1 MSTSIKSFGQSS
13 VQTVSA
19 FENGGA
25 VTVSS
30 FGPKNVLRLRADAS
44 QYSKSGGSVQ
54 IRGIGNQSY
63 LHAKELR
70 LVQPVQI
77 RFKAAMAGNRVCMI
91 NPFLDTYRSKAG
103 NGAFQ
108 MEDMDAFATRA
119 LNPQYVV
126 PFNGVRAVDN
136 GLFKSFSNCVLSI
149 NGSSWQCR
157 PSSFIDSFDKI
168 FGECRFDSE
177 GNATP
182 CPPYTNAFGHP
193 ASTNQPGYL
202 EACQSFIQNAR
213 VVYVNKATETAAA
226 ALITDIVYE
235 VDFVTKLCI
244 GPLAYA
250 SHPSLTNLT
259 ECDIHALP
267 HVHDLSLEWSYK
279 ANNPLMQWI
288 KTVCTDLDS
297 GMAVDCSDAAWL
309 HGVGGGDKSGPN
321 TLQLDNTQLGGL
333 DTDAMWRS
341 AVAQVGSIA
350 NAQGKTDGKYLNLLR
365 PYVTYQL
372 SENNAARINYKKL
385 YTIPS
390 IRFTTYQQD
399 TAIGVGK
406 PTGKVNFEYINVDN
420 LASLVCISVFES
432 DRDGSGTSVG
442 PRQPKFKSGAFQRG
456 CRGAEF
462 HNISCP
468 IRWDTVKINLSIAN
482 SCLGSVTAGLET
494 KFTQYAT
501 YLKYAKNKVSYN
513 SWEKYNQMLIF
524 SPQELCDVGMALES
538 KKISLSVS
546 FEYERT
552 AADTTTTA
560 RDWMRNANDLY
571 YPKVGADGIARA
583 QHKSVN
589 YQASLWFL
597 NQEVATLSPGQ
608 CGISMLTFSPA
619 EVQSAFTSASR
630 TLESPVLDQFVA

>member
-13 VQTVSA
+13 ALTVSA

-25 VTVSS
+25 VCVSS

-70 LVQPVQI
+70 LVQPVEI
-77 RFKAAMAGNRVCMI
+77 RFKAASGNEVLMI
-91 NPFLDTYRSKAG
+91 NPFLDTYNNDFAGEGLVGAG
-103 NGAFQ
+103 N
-108 MEDMDAFATRA
+108 MDLKNFDVRA
-119 LNPQYVV
+119 INNQYVR

-136 GLFKSFSNCVLSI
+136 GVFKSMSNLVLSL
-149 NGSSWQCR
+149 NGSSFQVR
-157 PSSFIDSFDKI
+157 PNSFIDSFDKL

-182 CPPYTNAFGHP
+182 CPPYTNAWS
-193 ASTNQPGYL
+193 ARSSRNQPGFL
-202 EACQSFIQNAR
+202 EACQSFVDNAR
-213 VVYVNKATETAAA
+213 VKYIKKASEGAAA
-226 ALITDIVYE
+226 AHITDIVYE

-267 HVHDLSLEWSYK
+267 HIHDLSLEWSYK
-279 ANNPLMQWI
+279 ANNPLMDWI
-288 KTVCTDLDS
+288 KTVCTDQDS
-297 GMAVDCSDAAWL
+297 GMAVNCRDSVWL
-309 HGVGGGDKSGPN
+309 YGNGGNMTAPN
-321 TLQLDNTQLGGL
+321 TLVRNNSGGI
-333 DTDAMWRS
+333 DTDAMWRT
-341 AVAQVGSIA
+341 AVAQVASIA
-350 NAQGKTDGKYLNLLR
+350 NEQGRTDGKYLNLLR

-372 SENNAARINYKKL
+372 SEAPAARINYKKL

-390 IRFTTYQQD
+390 VRFTTYQQD
-399 TAIGVGK
+399 TAIQANDQ
-406 PTGKVNFEYINVDN
+406 TGKVNFEYINVDN
-420 LASLVCISVFES
+420 LASLICIGVFES
-432 DRDGSGTSVG
+432 DRDGAGGAVG
-442 PRQPKFKSGAFQRG
+442 PRQPKYKAGAWQEG

-468 IRWDTVKINLSIAN
+468 IRWDTVKINLSIQN

-501 YLKYAKNKVSYN
+501 YLKYAKNKVSFN
-513 SWEKYNQMLIF
+513 SWEKYNQLLIF

-552 AADTTTTA
+552 AADTMTTA
-560 RDWMRNANDLY
+560 RDWMRDANHDY
-571 YPKVGADGIARA
+571 YPKPGADGIQRA
-583 QHKSVN
+583 KHKPVN
-589 YQASLWFL
+589 YKASLFFL
-597 NQEVATLSPGQ
+597 NQEVVTLSPGQ
-608 CGISMLTFSPA
+608 AGIEMLTFSPA

-630 TLESPVLDQFVA
+630 TLENPVLDQFVA